1 MKNLFA
7 NILPV
12 HWKIKDTRGSTTM
25 ETAFL
30 LLPFIVLLMAVI
42 EFGWYFLHEHTLQF
56 ATREG
61 MRLALVGGVL
71 DDGQGDP
78 LSREDSIIQ
87 TIKNNASWVMVI
99 PENNIKIFQVG
110 DNYSNP
116 DGWESAAPNAG
127 NPADYMRVV
136 ASYDHEFL
144 TPLIG
149 EYFTDDNT
157 IKMQA
162 QGTYR
167 NELFNEL

>member
-1 MKNLFA
+1 MKNLFL
-7 NILPV
+7 NRFPLPR
-12 HWKIKDTRGSTTM
+12 KMNNSRGNATM

-30 LLPFIVLLMAVI
+30 MLPFIILLVALI

-71 DDGQGDP
+71 EDGQGNP
-78 LSREDSIIQ
+78 LTREDSIIQ
-87 TIKNNASWVMVI
+87 TIQNNAAWVMTI
-99 PENNIKIFQVG
+99 PEDDIKIFQVG

-116 DGWESAAPNAG
+116 EGWETAAPNAG

-167 NELFNEL
+167 NELFNDL